1 MPSTPNHQPEQQ
13 RAWPANRQQQQSA
26 SSPEFQSKSAGK
38 DSSGSDKPQAEKQM
52 GEGSYEATRDY
63 QDNIKTYLDKAD
75 VKADA
80 EAAKP
85 ASKEEADELKK
96 AEDAGLS
103 HTKAPGQ

>member
-1 MPSTPNHQPEQQ
+1 MPASSVRQQEQQ
-13 RAWPANRQQQQSA
+13 PSRPANRQQQQNA
-26 SSPEFQSKSAGK
+26 SSPEFQSKSPEK
-38 DSSGSDKPQAEKQM
+38 DGQNAAAKGDKQM

-63 QDNIKTYLDKAD
+63 QDNIKSYLDKAD

-80 EAAKP
+80 AAAKP
-85 ASKEEADELKK
+85 ASKQEADELKK